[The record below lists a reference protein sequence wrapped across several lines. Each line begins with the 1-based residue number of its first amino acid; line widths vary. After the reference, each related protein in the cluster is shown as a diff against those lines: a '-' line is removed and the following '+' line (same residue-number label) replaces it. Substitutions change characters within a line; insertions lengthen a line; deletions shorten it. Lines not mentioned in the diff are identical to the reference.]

1 MEYGF
6 IRVACVSPDICVAD
20 CTANTAEIVS
30 LIHRAQ
36 VAHIQILVFPELC
49 ITGYTCADL
58 FMQTALKAAA
68 LEALEQIA
76 AASAATDVLAVVGLP
91 VSMGDS
97 LYNCAAYVQ
106 KGAILGIVPKT
117 FLPNYSEYYERRW
130 FSPAPPSYGRTINL
144 SEHFRDIPFGTDLLI
159 QDRHDDRIKI
169 ACEICEDAWVPLS
182 PSTKHVLHGAT
193 IIANLSGSNEVVG
206 KADYRR
212 SLVSSLSAK
221 NVCAYLYANAGHGES
236 STDMVFS
243 GHSLIAQ
250 DGAIMAESKLFEAC
264 GVFLTADLDMERISQ
279 DRLRCGTFK
288 DCGSYY
294 SGDGPDDYRVIKINF
309 GCNEDVLKDGHLL
322 CKISPHPF
330 VPECK
335 TERSR
340 RSHSI
345 VEMQAEGLGKRL
357 RHTRINDVVI
367 GLSGGLDSTLAL
379 LVTACAFDKCN
390 IPRSNIHCIT
400 MPCFGTTGRTYTNAL
415 TLAKATGVS
424 ITEINIKESVLQH
437 FKDIGQNPETLDV
450 TYENCQARERTQ
462 ILMDYAN
469 KMHAL
474 VIGTGDL
481 SELALGWCTYNGDH
495 MSMYGVNAS
504 IPKTLVRHLVQWF
517 AEQST
522 GAGNRE
528 LAATLADILDT
539 PVSPELLPPKQDSI
553 AQKTEDIIGSYELH
567 DFFMYYVLR
576 WGFGP
581 QKIYFLACQAF
592 IPRVP
597 KETIFKWL
605 NVFYN
610 RFFSQQFKR
619 NCMPDGAKVGTVS
632 LSPRGD
638 WRMPSDACLV
648 VWKKELE
655 GIEL

>member
-1 MEYGF
+1 MGS
-6 IRVACVSPDICVAD
+6 A
-20 CTANTAEIVS
+20 
-30 LIHRAQ
+30 
-36 VAHIQILVFPELC
+36 FP
-49 ITGYTCADL
+49 
-58 FMQTALKAAA
+58 
-68 LEALEQIA
+68 
-76 AASAATDVLAVVGLP
+76 S
-91 VSMGDS
+91 
-97 LYNCAAYVQ
+97 
-106 KGAILGIVPKT
+106 
-117 FLPNYSEYYERRW
+117 
-130 FSPAPPSYGRTINL
+130 
-144 SEHFRDIPFGTDLLI
+144 
-159 QDRHDDRIKI
+159 
-169 ACEICEDAWVPLS
+169 
-182 PSTKHVLHGAT
+182 T

-294 SGDGPDDYRVIKINF
+294 SGDGPDDYRVIKIDF

-415 TLAKATGVS
+415 TLAKATGAS